1 MYQLLDENDNIIN
14 INQIVELRDIRGLC
28 NDETEEELN
37 IGDRF
42 LLVAPFQDG
51 EENQAEL
58 KSLKTNEIHIFDV
71 SRCVLVNRPNIT
83 KSEFCDLVAYHER
96 IKQNLAYL
104 GGYKLTENV
113 DDLEA
118 HIFRRKLLEIEID
131 LKRTLENVQKAR
143 SLAKNL

>member
-1 MYQLLDENDNIIN
+1 MITLLDENENIIN
-14 INQIVELRDIRGLC
+14 INDIVELRDIRGLC
-28 NDETEEELN
+28 NDDTEETLE
-37 IGDRF
+37 IRDKF
-42 LLVAPFQDG
+42 LVLAPFQDG
-51 EENQAEL
+51 EENLAEL
-58 KSLKTNEIHIFDV
+58 RSLRTKEICIFDV

-96 IKQNLAYL
+96 IKQNLAYF